1 MPSRSPRLSIVVPL
15 YNVEPYIADCLDS
28 LARQTFGDFEAIL
41 VDDGSPDG
49 SAAIARA
56 FCARDDRF
64 RLISQEN
71 QGLGPAR
78 NTGVRHSQGEY
89 LTFVDSDDLVPR
101 HAYQLM
107 IRSLDETSS
116 SMAAGNA
123 RRFNNT
129 AGVRQSY
136 VHRAAFARDRKATH
150 VFDFPVLALDR
161 MSWNKVYRR
170 RFFDQF
176 GYRFPAMRYEDYPVS
191 IRSHLD
197 AITVDAIAAPVY
209 YWRERESGESI
220 TQQKFQHANLLDRVV
235 SAEMVMDVL
244 DKRAPELRTI
254 VHRHFTEVDLATVV
268 QAFGTA
274 AEHELASLLELGRR
288 LTRRLDPA
296 VLKPVATF
304 QRLEYSAL
312 QTGDVDLLQRLARFR
327 ADGGLRGGVRARR
340 HPTLPWRYE
349 SQYPGLRD
357 GARVP
362 AALYR
367 LPRHE
372 LDLRT
377 SISAVEWNDDEL
389 VVRGTAEIH
398 HLATDE
404 TSGLHLSMTCAA
416 TTTRLPVERFTAVD
430 SHGENCLVG
439 FVTRIPRTLLAEQT
453 TTAYFT
459 VSLRNGRVRRDGP
472 LRVGT
477 LQYPSG
483 AWVGGAWIHPAKTG
497 DGRFMLQHLP
507 DSAELT
513 SAEVDGDD
521 LVLGGRLP
529 ARLADPVLHLTRS
542 AGELEVPLR
551 LRRGLAKTEF
561 TARVPLE
568 SLIDEVNP
576 DDPFLERSVLVPR
589 ISDGPTKL
597 LMLVTGLQHAVAA
610 PYGNRLVT
618 VTRSPAQYFNL
629 IEGPMRVTVDRIDAA
644 VDGGRLT
651 VSGPRW
657 PGVAVDRIVWRRFL
671 PDSDVPVDAPGRTTL
686 TDDRWSVE
694 IDLAGLRPAPE
705 VPTWTLFAT
714 GGETAYAVQT
724 DAFLLGRLPPRVG
737 GFALRPRAGILHLET
752 S

>member
-1 MPSRSPRLSIVVPL
+1 MTPRLSIVVPL
-15 YNVEPYIADCLDS
+15 YNVEHYIADCLDS
-28 LARQTFGDFEAIL
+28 LARQTFGDFEVIL

-64 RLISQEN
+64 RLITQEN

-78 NTGVRHSQGEY
+78 NTGVKHSQGEY

-101 HAYQLM
+101 HAYELM

-136 VHRAAFARDRKATH
+136 VHRTAFAEDRKATH
-150 VFDFPVLALDR
+150 VFEFPALAIDR

-170 RFFDQF
+170 RFWDQF
-176 GYRFPAMRYEDYPVS
+176 GYQFPAMRYEDYPIS
-191 IRSHLD
+191 LRSHLD
-197 AITVDAIAAPVY
+197 AITVDTIAAPVY

-220 TQQKFQHANLLDRVV
+220 TQQKFQHSNLLDRVV

-244 DKRAPELRTI
+244 DQRAPELRTI
-254 VHRHFTEVDLATVV
+254 VHQHLTEVDLATVV

-274 AEHELASLLELGRR
+274 ADHEMAPLLELGRR

-296 VLKPVATF
+296 VLQPVATF

-312 QTGDVDLLQRLARFR
+312 QAGDVDLLQRLARFR
-327 ADGGLRGGVRARR
+327 ADGGLRGGVRAQR
-340 HPTLPWRYE
+340 HPSLPWLYE

-357 GARVP
+357 GGKLP

-367 LPRHE
+367 LPRNE

-377 SISAVEWNDDEL
+377 SITAVEWTDDEL
-389 VVRGTAEIH
+389 IVRGTAEIH
-398 HLATDE
+398 HLATDA
-404 TSGLHLSMTCAA
+404 TSSLHLSMTCAGS
-416 TTTRLPVERFTAVD
+416 TTKLPVERFTAID
-430 SHGENCLVG
+430 SHGEDGLVG
-439 FVTRIPRTLLAEQT
+439 FVTRISRQRLAKQT
-453 TTAYFT
+453 ATAYFT
-459 VSLRNGRVRRDGP
+459 VELRNGRVRREAP
-472 LRVGT
+472 LQVGS

-483 AWVGGAWIHPAKTG
+483 DWVDGVWIHPAKTT

-507 DSAELT
+507 DSAELV

-529 ARLADPVLHLTRS
+529 ARLTDPAMHLTRS
-542 AGELEVPLR
+542 AGEVRVPLQ
-551 LRRGLAKTEF
+551 LRAGPAKTEF

-568 SLIDEVNP
+568 SLVDAVNP
-576 DDPFLERSVLVPR
+576 DDPFLERTVLVPR
-589 ISDGPTKL
+589 IADGATKL

-610 PYGNRLVT
+610 PHGNRLVT
-618 VTRSPAQYFNL
+618 VTRSPGQYFNL
-629 IEGPMRVTVDRIDAA
+629 IEGPLRITVDRIDAA

-657 PGVAVDRIVWRRFL
+657 PTAPLDKIVWRRFL
-671 PDSDVPVDAPGRTTL
+671 ADSDEPVDAPGHLTL
-686 TDDRWSVE
+686 QDDRWSVE
-694 IDLAGLRPAPE
+694 LELDDLLPAPE

-714 GGETAYAVQT
+714 AGDTAYAVQT
-724 DAFLLGRLPPRVG
+724 DAFLLGKLPPRVG
-737 GFALRPRAGILHLET
+737 SFTLRPRAGILHLET